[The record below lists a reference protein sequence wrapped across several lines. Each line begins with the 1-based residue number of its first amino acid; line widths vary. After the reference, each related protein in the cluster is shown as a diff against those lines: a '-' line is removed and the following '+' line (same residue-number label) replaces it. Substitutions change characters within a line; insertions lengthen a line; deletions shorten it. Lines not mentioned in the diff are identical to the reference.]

1 MPNKL
6 EVWWASKQNEVLT
19 RGEKKEEVEKRK
31 RKMGMEENEKGG
43 DRKSWE
49 MRVREERD

>member
-19 RGEKKEEVEKRK
+19 RGEKKEEVEKERGRWGWEKMK
-31 RKMGMEENEKGG
+31 REVTG
-43 DRKSWE
+43 
-49 MRVREERD
+49 RVRR